1 MGCQRY
7 RDGYMTD
14 DFGHATALPTAK
26 TLTTG
31 DGLSLEAQWAVPDQ
45 PRYRVVIAH
54 PHPQYGGNMYSLVVS
69 TLFNHLV
76 NSGCA
81 VLRFN
86 FRGVGGSEGEH
97 DFGEG
102 EQLDVQAA
110 VEAMAAAGD
119 SQCPLVLAGWS
130 FGADMALTCDA
141 LELAGWF
148 LVAPPLRVLSPS
160 RLKAAADPRPKWLAV
175 PERDQFNPPDQAQ
188 ATTAN
193 WTNAAIHPVGGADHF
208 LVGRTDKL
216 NTLIDS
222 FLVSLQ

>member
-1 MGCQRY
+1 
-7 RDGYMTD
+7 MTD
-14 DFGHATALPTAK
+14 DFGPAATTLTST

-45 PRYRVVIAH
+45 PRNRVVIAH
-54 PHPQYGGNMYSLVVS
+54 PHPQHGGNMHSLVVS

-76 NSGCA
+76 RSGCA

-86 FRGVGGSEGEH
+86 FRGVGVSEGEH

-119 SQCPLVLAGWS
+119 EQCPLVLAGWS
-130 FGADMALTCDA
+130 FGADTALTCVA
-141 LELAGWF
+141 TELSGWF
-148 LVAPPLRVLSPS
+148 LVAPPLRVLSS
-160 RLKAAADPRPKWLAV
+160 DRFKAALDPRPKWLAV
-175 PERDQFNPPDQAQ
+175 PERDQFNPPDQAR
-188 ATTAN
+188 
-193 WTNAAIHPVGGADHF
+193 AAIADWDNADIHPIGGADHF

-216 NTLIDS
+216 NELIDE
-222 FLVSLQ
+222 FLSGL

>member
-1 MGCQRY
+1 
-7 RDGYMTD
+7 MTD
-14 DFGHATALPTAK
+14 DFGPTK
-26 TLTTG
+26 TTLTTG

-45 PRYRVVIAH
+45 PRNRVVIAH

-76 NSGCA
+76 GSGCA

-102 EQLDVQAA
+102 EQLDVRAA
-110 VEAMAAAGD
+110 VETMAAAGD
-119 SQCPLVLAGWS
+119 SHCPLVLAGWS

-141 LELAGWF
+141 PDLAGWF
-148 LVAPPLRVLSPS
+148 LVAPPLRVLSAD
-160 RLKAAADPRPKWLAV
+160 RLKAAPDPRPKWLAV

-188 ATTAN
+188 ATIAD
-193 WTNAAIHPVGGADHF
+193 WPNAAMHPIGGADHF
-208 LVGRTDKL
+208 LVGRTDRL
-216 NTLIDS
+216 NELIDE
-222 FLVSLQ
+222 FLAGLSA